1 MSTLPGLSDDE
12 LDHHDPAFVAD
23 PWPNYQH
30 LRRGRPV
37 SHSNRYGGF
46 WLITRYDDVVAGTL
60 LIPSGMQRSFAFLPL
75 EYDPPEHTVYR
86 QLVAPVFSPRRVNA
100 LTGEIRGLAEQLLDP
115 LLAAGGGDLATAF
128 AAPLTSGALALF
140 IGLPDEDKSLWVDLV
155 RRSFEGSVR
164 DHEDAA
170 RAGAEFRDYIDGLI
184 AARRENRSDD
194 LISLLLD
201 SEVEGRTLTEDQIRG
216 FTMLVLV
223 AGHETTAAAL
233 SYSLWH
239 LARHPADLERLRED
253 RALVPSAVEEFLR
266 LSSPSASSRATR
278 RRTRSSRAARCPPG
292 RSSAC
297 PSPRRTATRTAS
309 TPRRPVGSTAAP
321 TGTWPSA
328 PASTSASAP
337 RWPVES
343 CRSPSRS
350 CWTAGGRSRWTGRR
364 AGRGGA
370 TPSPWPASR
379 SGSTESSAGRPT
391 SRSCTP
397 PARRGGASSHAADRG
412 SSMNSTVDPS
422 GSRT

>member
-23 PWPNYQH
+23 PWPTYQH
-30 LRRGRPV
+30 LRRDRSV

-46 WLITRYDDVVAGTL
+46 WLITRYDDVVAAAADWSRFTSAVPGTL

-100 LTGEIRGLAEQLLDP
+100 LTGEIRRLAEQLLDP

-164 DHEDAA
+164 DREDAA

-201 SEVEGRTLTEDQIRG
+201 SEVEGHTLTEDQIRG

-233 SYSLWH
+233 SYALWH

-253 RALVPSAVEEFLR
+253 RALIPSAVEEFLR
-266 LSSPSASSRATR
+266 LSSPVSIFARNATSDTEFQGCPMSAGEVVGLSFSSANRDEDRFDAPETCRLDR
-278 RRTRSSRAARCPPG
+278 RPNRHLAFGSGVHFCLGAQMARRELSVALEVVLDSG
-292 RSSAC
+292 RSLALDGE
-297 PSPRRTATRTAS
+297 
-309 TPRRPVGSTAAP
+309 V
-321 TGTWPSA
+321 
-328 PASTSASAP
+328 
-337 RWPVES
+337 
-343 CRSPSRS
+343 CRK
-350 CWTAGGRSRWTGRR
+350 
-364 AGRGGA
+364 GRGDA
-370 TPSPWPASR
+370 LALANLPIR
-379 SGSTESSAGRPT
+379 F
-391 SRSCTP
+391 
-397 PARRGGASSHAADRG
+397 H
-412 SSMNSTVDPS
+412 
-422 GSRT
+422 